1 MQELN
6 IDERKTLN
14 RLAREQMKLKIL
26 KDISMD
32 MQICKLEGWNVT
44 EYIDELIR
52 ELERLR
58 NDKNN

>member
-6 IDERKTLN
+6 TDERKTLN

-32 MQICKLEGWNVT
+32 MQICKIEGWNIT
-44 EYIDELIR
+44 EFIDELIR

-58 NDKNN
+58 K

>member
-32 MQICKLEGWNVT
+32 MQICKLEGWNIT
-44 EYIDELIR
+44 EFIDELIR